1 MKLEVMENLESAL
14 EQGREIQ
21 AFVTGMGFDGY
32 MNDSKTRLA
41 VERSFEIIGEA
52 LNRAYKEDPNTIET
66 IENYRQIISF
76 RNILAHCY
84 DSIEDKIVWGIIE
97 ESLPVLLKKVE
108 TLLNPADPAVLS
120 ALSSK
125 NQS

>member
-1 MKLEVMENLESAL
+1 MRLEVRENLESVL
-14 EQGREIQ
+14 EQGREVQ
-21 AFVTGMGFDGY
+21 SFVKGMGLDCY
-32 MNDSKTRLA
+32 IKDSKTRLA

-52 LNRAYKEDPNTIET
+52 LNRAHKDDPETIET

-108 TLLNPADPAVLS
+108 TLLQQGSRLRTRDSRDTLG
-120 ALSSK
+120 
-125 NQS
+125 